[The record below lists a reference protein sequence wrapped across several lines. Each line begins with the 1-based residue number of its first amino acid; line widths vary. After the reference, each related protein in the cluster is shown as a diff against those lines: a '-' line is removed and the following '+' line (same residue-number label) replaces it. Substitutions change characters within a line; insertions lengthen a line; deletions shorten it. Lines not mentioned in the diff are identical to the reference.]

1 MADQLQLRRGTTSE
15 ILLFTGAQGE
25 VIYDTDKNTLV
36 GQDGITA
43 GGFPLASEQSVSD
56 GTFYFNDDTAGGS
69 AANAYILEPK
79 ANTNT
84 PTNYLDG
91 IQLGFT
97 TANANT
103 GPSTANFQGLGV
115 KNLKYRDGTDPAAGD
130 ISGRVYLIFDAAN
143 DWLEIQRKATGPQP
157 QIRTISGT
165 VASNALTLKLIA
177 PAIVDFRSTTLGSG
191 TINSRSV
198 TSDLT
203 LVVPAGATLGT
214 VNGQASRV
222 VLVAIDNAGTPE
234 LAVINSQG
242 GQSFDETTLISTT
255 AISAGSSS
263 ASTYYSTAARSG
275 VPFRVLG
282 FVDST
287 QTIAGTWAATP
298 SEVQGQGG
306 QNIIGASR
314 LVSAQQ
320 LSTSGTSID
329 FTGIPSW
336 AKRITL
342 SLAGVSTNG
351 TANMLVQIGDSG
363 GVETSGY
370 ASTSSLLDSATSVTA
385 STAGFALRNATA
397 AAVVHGQ
404 ITLTNVGGD
413 LWSAAGVFSNSGV
426 NGTMVCAGSK
436 TLTAILDRVRL
447 TTSTGADTFDAG
459 SVGVI
464 YEG

>member
-1 MADQLQLRRGTTSE
+1 MSTQMQLRGGTTAE
-15 ILLFTGAQGE
+15 NLLFTGAQRE
-25 VIYDTDKNTLV
+25 ITVDTDKNTLIAH
-36 GQDGITA
+36 DGITA
-43 GGFPLASEQSVSD
+43 GGFPLATEEAVSD

-69 AANAYILEPK
+69 AANAYILAPK

-84 PTNYLDG
+84 PTAYLDG

-130 ISGRVYLIFDAAN
+130 ISGRVNLVYDAVSG
-143 DWLEIQRKATGPQP
+143 WLEIQRKAASPLP

-165 VASNALTLKLIA
+165 VAANAMTLKLIA
-177 PAIVDFRSTTLGSG
+177 PATIDFRSTTLGSG

-214 VNGQASRV
+214 TNGVANRL

-234 LAVINSQG
+234 LAVINFQS

-255 AISAGSSS
+255 AISAASSS
-263 ASTYYSTAARSG
+263 ASTYYSTVARAG

-287 QTIAGTWAATP
+287 QTIAGTWAASP

-306 QNIIGASR
+306 QNIIGVPRIGGST
-314 LVSAQQ
+314 Q

-329 FTGIPSW
+329 FTGIPTW

-351 TANMLVQIGDSG
+351 TANMQIQIGDSG
-363 GVETSGY
+363 GVEVAGY
-370 ASTSSLLDSATSVTA
+370 AGTSSLLDSATSVAA
-385 STAGFALRNATA
+385 STTGFSLRNSTA

-404 ITLTNVGGD
+404 IVLTNVGGD
-413 LWSAAGVFSNSGV
+413 LWAASGVFSNSGV
-426 NGTMVCAGSK
+426 NATMLSAGSK
-436 TLTAILDRVRL
+436 TLSATLDRVRL
-447 TTSTGADTFDAG
+447 TTSTGVDTFDAG
-459 SVGVI
+459 SVSVL